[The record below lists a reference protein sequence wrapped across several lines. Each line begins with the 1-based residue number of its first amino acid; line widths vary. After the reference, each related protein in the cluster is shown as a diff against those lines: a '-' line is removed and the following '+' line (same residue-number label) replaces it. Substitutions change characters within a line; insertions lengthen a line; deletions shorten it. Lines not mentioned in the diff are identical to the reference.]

1 MKDEEAI
8 WAALH
13 EVMDPEIPVVSLVDM
28 GIVRAMEPNK
38 ETVNVTLTPTFSG
51 CPALLEMENLIR
63 EKLAELGYHTE
74 IETQFNPPWNSDW
87 ITETGREK
95 LKAFGLAPPPL
106 HQGNVEIILYDQA
119 SCPHCDSADTTLKNN
134 FGSTLCRTIYY
145 CNECQQPFEAFKAL

>member
-1 MKDEEAI
+1 MKDEAI

-28 GIVRAMEPNK
+28 GIVRAVWQNSN
-38 ETVNVTLTPTFSG
+38 TVTVTLTPTFSG
-51 CPALLEMENLIR
+51 CPALLEMKNLIR
-63 EKLAELGYHTE
+63 DKLTELGYSTE
-74 IETQFNPPWNSDW
+74 IETQFNPPWSSDW

-95 LKAFGLAPPPL
+95 LKAFGLTPPPL
-106 HQGNVEIILYDQA
+106 HQGNMEIVLYDQA
-119 SCPHCDSADTTLKNN
+119 SCPYCDSANTTLKNN